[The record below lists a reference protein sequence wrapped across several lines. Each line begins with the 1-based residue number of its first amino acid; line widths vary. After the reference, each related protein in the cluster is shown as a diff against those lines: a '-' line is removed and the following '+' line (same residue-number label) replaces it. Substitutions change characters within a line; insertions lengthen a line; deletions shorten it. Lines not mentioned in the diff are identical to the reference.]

1 MARPLLRE
9 VFVTSTL
16 TRRNHMRSFILG
28 LSMVTL
34 FGSRA
39 FAQAA
44 PSPAAARAPAATPA
58 TEPSNAPAA
67 LTAPAAAPAPVVV
80 AATPAPALQGA
91 SVWGILPWGGVG
103 AGVRFMKPLPIPS
116 LLKSASVRDNFSIE
130 FGADI
135 LRWNYGEDTPYSSS
149 YQWTEI
155 LPVCGVSWNFWFSD
169 EFALYPK
176 VEAGYAFGWLS
187 NTTYAVGGYGGTFV
201 NGAGGLLYRIGDALT
216 LRAEV
221 GASGLKV
228 GAGWLF

>member
-1 MARPLLRE
+1 
-9 VFVTSTL
+9 
-16 TRRNHMRSFILG
+16 MRSFILG

-39 FAQAA
+39 FAQAE
-44 PSPAAARAPAATPA
+44 ATPA
-58 TEPSNAPAA
+58 APPPVAPPA
-67 LTAPAAAPAPVVV
+67 VAAPAAAPAVV
-80 AATPAPALQGA
+80 AAAPAPVLQGA

-103 AGVRFMKPLPIPS
+103 AGVRFMRPLPIPP

-130 FGADI
+130 FGADV
-135 LRWNYGEDTPYSSS
+135 LRWTYGEDTPYSSS
-149 YQWTEI
+149 YEWTEI

-169 EFALYPK
+169 KFALYPK

-187 NTTYAVGGYGGTFV
+187 DTTYAVAGYGGTFV
-201 NGAGGLLYRIGDALT
+201 NGAGGLLYRVGEAIT
-216 LRAEV
+216 LRAEA